1 MVLQAIPNVLN
12 GFSGCSSPMDC
23 ANKYIND
30 NSATQYAMNKS
41 LHSGGGG
48 RRRRTKRRGLR
59 RFMSYKKNKKGGDD
73 AATDVPSATDAPA
86 QDYYSCEKPDP
97 NFTTVVQ
104 FDSNGPDVSP
114 LNSNNSSLDTNTTS
128 IAGQNNA
135 LNDCYATGTCP
146 EAACTAAPAQTGG
159 RRFST
164 RRRKSTRKSKKSRK
178 SRKSKKSK
186 KRNTRRKN

>member
-1 MVLQAIPNVLN
+1 MVLQGIPNLLN
-12 GFSGCSSPMDC
+12 GFSGCSTQMDC

-48 RRRRTKRRGLR
+48 RSRKTRRRGLR
-59 RFMSYKKNKKGGDD
+59 LRKYNKNKRGGDD
-73 AATDVPSATDAPA
+73 ATDAPA
-86 QDYYSCEKPDP
+86 QDYYSCETPDP
-97 NFTTVVQ
+97 NFTTIVQ

-146 EAACTAAPAQTGG
+146 EAACTGAQSGG

-164 RRRKSTRKSKKSRK
+164 KKRRTIRKKRTTRKR
-178 SRKSKKSK
+178 RMTNK
-186 KRNTRRKN
+186 KRKTNKNKKNKRIN

>member
-12 GFSGCSSPMDC
+12 GFSGCSSQMDC

-41 LHSGGGG
+41 LHSGGG
-48 RRRRTKRRGLR
+48 RSRKTSKRRGLR
-59 RFMSYKKNKKGGDD
+59 RFMRYKKNKRGGDD
-73 AATDVPSATDAPA
+73 AVPSADVPAAAAPDAPA
-86 QDYYSCEKPDP
+86 QDYYSCETPDP

-104 FDSNGPDVSP
+104 FDSYGPDVSP

-128 IAGQNNA
+128 IAGRNNA

-146 EAACTAAPAQTGG
+146 EAACTAAQSGG

-164 RRRKSTRKSKKSRK
+164 RIRKSTTKSKKSRK
-178 SRKSKKSK
+178 AIKSKKKEHK
-186 KRNTRRKN
+186 KKK